1 MHLQA
6 VVYFWVPGLG
16 STTLKVSETTKTGS
30 SLTSQSGTPNS
41 KVQSSLLSADQPQN
55 IPDDMQTPNSEL
67 KPRNKRVVELQND
80 AVMGPPT
87 TPTEQKGSCSIEHRV
102 TMRHTNRHGFSQESP
117 LHIPTIEA
125 TTPKNGANWP
135 GGTNQQTPKGP
146 FSVSTPQTP
155 YGQILKPDPS
165 PETRKNWK
173 KWIDNFPDFQKKK
186 NSPKKKR
193 KMSTVRHLIVAFIL
207 KLTFQRDHF
216 QAAEDVQM

>member
-1 MHLQA
+1 M
-6 VVYFWVPGLG
+6 
-16 STTLKVSETTKTGS
+16 
-30 SLTSQSGTPNS
+30 
-41 KVQSSLLSADQPQN
+41 LSADEPQN
-55 IPDDMQTPNSEL
+55 IPADMQTPNGEL

-80 AVMGPPT
+80 AVMGPPS
-87 TPTEQKGSCSIEHRV
+87 TPTEQKGSCSREHLV
-102 TMRHTNRHGFSQESP
+102 TTHHTNKHGFSQESP

-125 TTPKNGANWP
+125 TTPKNGTNRS
-135 GGTNQQTPKGP
+135 GGSNQQTPKGP

-186 NSPKKKR
+186 NSPKRKR

-207 KLTFQRDHF
+207 KLTFQRDHL
-216 QAAEDVQM
+216 QAAEDVQIC